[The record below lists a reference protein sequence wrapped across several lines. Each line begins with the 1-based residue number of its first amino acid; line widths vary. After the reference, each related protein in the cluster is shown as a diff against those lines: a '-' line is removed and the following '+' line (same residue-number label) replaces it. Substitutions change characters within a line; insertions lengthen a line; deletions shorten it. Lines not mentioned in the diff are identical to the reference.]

1 MEGLW
6 TDCRIIRYVVSL
18 RDVLDSLSIEIVTTR
33 NIALGL
39 KRDFLKRAAFCDS
52 KKNSMVFI

>member
-1 MEGLW
+1 MW